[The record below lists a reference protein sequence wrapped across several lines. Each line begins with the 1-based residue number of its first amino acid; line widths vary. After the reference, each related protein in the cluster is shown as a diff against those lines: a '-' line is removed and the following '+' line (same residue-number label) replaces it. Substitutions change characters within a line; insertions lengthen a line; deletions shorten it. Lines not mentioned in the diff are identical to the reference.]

1 MPSCKRKIDDV
12 LAQAVVSADH
22 EPASPSGELLTAQ
35 NELSIQERFDIAA
48 TSSLAA
54 IETSK
59 AKGRSGRGRGRGRGR
74 GASGGGTSSL
84 AHHHPSLPTLAR
96 NDTVGST
103 GSNEST
109 SVVCS
114 IEWPEHFRA
123 LNRLQQSLNT
133 VYTFCCARKHLAT
146 TFDTI
151 KSSVENLTGRPLTI
165 EDVAQIKC
173 LVPESINFDY
183 IDEDSLA
190 VHVLEQGEKW
200 SDKAHHDLF
209 QTKKTSKAVETVLL
223 FEYVDGELKR
233 KINREKEG
241 HGRRL
246 KPELKMPTF
255 TPAAMKRLIDKRNA
269 KFTKAVNLFLNGC
282 ADESIDPVAQLDSAF
297 SAYIPVKPQPPLIEI
312 AGKGRLDLTN
322 DSRPLISDLLV
333 ELKGSSDYA
342 GQIVPG
348 GHRTLPEQQPVYGR
362 LARSLSQAL
371 VDTLYNSKGITE
383 LYKHQAEAINHLWQ
397 GHHVIVSTSTSSG
410 KSLIYQI
417 PVLYALEKNRDT
429 RAMYIFPTKALA
441 QDQMR
446 SLREL
451 LASMPNLRDVVVE
464 TFDGDTPMTDRQR
477 IREEASIIFTNP
489 DMLHLTIIPQ
499 ESSWRTFLKN
509 LKYVVVDELHVYNG
523 LFGSH
528 VAFIMRRLRRVCATV
543 GNRRSQFIS
552 CSATMANP
560 EAHMKTIFGVDDVKL
575 TDDDGSP
582 NGRKEFICW
591 NPPYVD
597 DLDPASGRV
606 STIREASKMLIFLML
621 RGIRTIAFCK
631 VRKACEVFVKQVR
644 QDLEAADRL
653 DLIDRVMSYRGG
665 YTPQDRRKIEQEM
678 FKGTLLGIIATNAL
692 ELGVDIGSL
701 DAVLMIGFPYSI
713 SALRQQSGRAG
724 RRNKDSL
731 AMYIADPFPMD
742 QHYMANPD
750 EIFTMPNT
758 ELQVDLSN
766 TLVMEGHL
774 QCAAAEMPINPVDD
788 QVYFGK
794 LLNEIA
800 EDRLVK
806 DANGFYHCHPRFLPQ
821 PSRQVGIR
829 DTEDGHFAIIDIT
842 QNRNTVL
849 EELEPSRANFTVYE
863 GAIFMHQG
871 RTFLVRELNPEKRF
885 AKVVLAQNI
894 EWSTRQRD
902 YTDTDPIETEITR
915 RIPESPS
922 KAFYGAVRI
931 TRIVYGFFKIDKR
944 NNIMDAVDVDNPPIV
959 IFTKG
964 MWIDIPKQ
972 ALELLARRRIHCA
985 ASIHSAEHALLS
997 LLPNFVMSNEGEVRT
1012 ECKVALKENQSR
1024 ESNRKRP
1031 ARITLYDAKG
1041 GASGSGLS
1049 LKAFEFI
1056 HVLLKQAIDRLRCC
1070 QCKNGCPSC
1079 TSSSLCTGEVQNKI
1093 GAGVI
1098 LRMLAGETVDEESV
1112 PMGEEPDEER
1122 AGWTVSVATEVRSAE
1137 QRRLEAV
1144 ESVHEAAVDVEPK
1157 IKEEPQAG

>member
-1 MPSCKRKIDDV
+1 MSKRTSHD
-12 LAQAVVSADH
+12 AF
-22 EPASPSGELLTAQ
+22 SPGLVA
-35 NELSIQERFDIAA
+35 
-48 TSSLAA
+48 SSLSNPEATVGTTDPGPSVQEDVDA
-54 IETSK
+54 GLFTSPAEAL
-59 AKGRSGRGRGRGRGR
+59 AKTAKSPGKSRGRRRARANEAGR
-74 GASGGGTSSL
+74 SSL
-84 AHHHPSLPTLAR
+84 AHNHPTLAR
-96 NDTVGST
+96 DNTTGST
-103 GSNEST
+103 GSND
-109 SVVCS
+109 SVSVACD
-114 IEWPEHFRA
+114 IQWPAHFKS
-123 LNRLQQSLNT
+123 LDRLQQSLNT

-151 KSSVENLTGRPLTI
+151 KSSVENLTGKPLTI

-173 LVPESINFDY
+173 IVPESINFDY
-183 IDEDSLA
+183 IDEESLA
-190 VHVLEQGEKW
+190 VHVLEQGERW
-200 SDKAHHDLF
+200 TDKAHHDLF
-209 QTKKTSKAVETVLL
+209 ETKRNAKEIETVLL

-255 TPAAMKRLIDKRNA
+255 TPAAMKKLIDKRNL
-269 KFTKAVNLFLNGC
+269 KFTKAVNIFLNKC
-282 ADESIDPVAQLDSAF
+282 ASDSVDPVAQLDSTF
-297 SAYIPVKPQPPLIEI
+297 STYLPIKPQVVVTTNASNTIQSAI
-312 AGKGRLDLTN
+312 ASDT
-322 DSRPLISDLLV
+322 RPLISDLLV
-333 ELKGSSDYA
+333 DLRDADDYA
-342 GQIVPG
+342 GQIVNG
-348 GHRTLPEQQPVYGR
+348 GHRTIPEQQPTYGS
-362 LARSLSQAL
+362 LSRSLSQTL
-371 VDTLYNSKGITE
+371 VNTLFNTKGITE
-383 LYKHQAEAINHLWQ
+383 LYAHQAQAINHLWD

-417 PVLYALEKNRDT
+417 PVLYALEHDRDT

-451 LASMPNLRDVVVE
+451 LASMPSLKDVVVE
-464 TFDGDTPMTDRQR
+464 TFDGDTPMKDRQR
-477 IREEASIIFTNP
+477 IREDASIIFTNP
-489 DMLHLTIIPQ
+489 DMLHLTILPQ

-543 GNRRSQFIS
+543 GNRRAQFIS

-575 TDDDGSP
+575 TDNDGSP

-597 DLDPASGRV
+597 GMDPSSGRV
-606 STIREASKMLIFLML
+606 STIREASKILIYLML

-644 QDLEAADRL
+644 QDLEACERP

-678 FKGTLLGIIATNAL
+678 FKGALLGIIATNAL

-713 SALRQQSGRAG
+713 SAMRQQSGRAG

-742 QHYMANPD
+742 QHYMCNPD
-750 EIFTMPNT
+750 ELFTMPNT

-766 TLVMEGHL
+766 TLVMEGHV
-774 QCAAAEMPINPVDD
+774 QCAAAEMPINVEDD
-788 QVYFGK
+788 QLYFGK
-794 LLNEIA
+794 LLRDIA
-800 EDRLVK
+800 EERLVK
-806 DANGFYHCHPRFLPQ
+806 DDNGFYHCHPRFLPQ

-829 DTEDGHFAIIDIT
+829 DTEDGHFAIIDVT

-871 RTFLVRELNPEKRF
+871 RTFLVRELNPEQRF

-915 RIPESPS
+915 RIPDSPS

-964 MWIDIPKQ
+964 MWIDIPKR

-1012 ECKVALKENQSR
+1012 ECKVALKEHLPK

-1056 HVLLKQAIDRLRCC
+1056 HVLLGQAIARLNNC

-1079 TSSSLCTGEVQNKI
+1079 TSSSLCSGEVQNKT

-1098 LRMLAGETVDEESV
+1098 LRILAGEVVDEESV

-1122 AGWTVSVATEVRSAE
+1122 AIWTVSVASEVRSAE
-1137 QRRLEAV
+1137 QRRMEAV
-1144 ESVHEAAVDVEPK
+1144 EEGDQSEQDQEAGTEVAAV
-1157 IKEEPQAG
+1157 KEEPDQT

>member
-1 MPSCKRKIDDV
+1 M
-12 LAQAVVSADH
+12 
-22 EPASPSGELLTAQ
+22 
-35 NELSIQERFDIAA
+35 
-48 TSSLAA
+48 
-54 IETSK
+54 
-59 AKGRSGRGRGRGRGR
+59 
-74 GASGGGTSSL
+74 
-84 AHHHPSLPTLAR
+84 
-96 NDTVGST
+96 
-103 GSNEST
+103 
-109 SVVCS
+109 
-114 IEWPEHFRA
+114 
-123 LNRLQQSLNT
+123 
-133 VYTFCCARKHLAT
+133 
-146 TFDTI
+146 
-151 KSSVENLTGRPLTI
+151 
-165 EDVAQIKC
+165 
-173 LVPESINFDY
+173 PESINFDY

-209 QTKKTSKAVETVLL
+209 KTKKSSKQIETVLL

-255 TPAAMKRLIDKRNA
+255 TPAAMKRLIDKRNV
-269 KFTKAVNLFLNGC
+269 KFVRAVNVFLNRC
-282 ADESIDPVAQLDSAF
+282 MEESVDPVAQLDSAY
-297 SAYIPVKPQPPLIEI
+297 SSCIPVKPTPQPLANLENSVLSLQS
-312 AGKGRLDLTN
+312 GTD
-322 DSRPLISDLLV
+322 RPPISQLLSQLQNA
-333 ELKGSSDYA
+333 EDYS
-342 GQIVPG
+342 GQIVQD
-348 GHRTLPEQQPVYGR
+348 GHRTIPEHAPVEGKLNR
-362 LARSLSQAL
+362 VLSQSL
-371 VDTLYNSKGITE
+371 VDTLYNTKGITNF
-383 LYKHQAEAINHLWQ
+383 YCHQAEAINNLWD

-410 KSLIYQI
+410 KSLIYQV
-417 PVLYALEKNRDT
+417 PVLHALEKDRDT

-451 LASMPNLRDVVVE
+451 LASLDGMKDIIVE
-464 TFDGDTPMTDRQR
+464 TFDGDTPMNERQR
-477 IREEASIIFTNP
+477 IREQASIIFTNP
-489 DMLHLTIIPQ
+489 DMLHLTILPQ
-499 ESSWRTFLKN
+499 EGSWRTFLKN

-528 VAFIMRRLRRVCATV
+528 VAYIMRRLRRVCATV

-560 EAHMKTIFGVDDVKL
+560 EAHMKTIFGVKDVKL
-575 TDDDGSP
+575 TDVDGSP

-597 DLDPASGRV
+597 PTDPGSGRV
-606 STIREASKMLIFLML
+606 STIREASKILIFLML
-621 RGIRTIAFCK
+621 QGVRTIAFCK

-644 QDLEAADRL
+644 QDLEAMDRK
-653 DLIDRVMSYRGG
+653 DLMDRVMSYRGG
-665 YTPQDRRKIEQEM
+665 YTPQDRRRIEQEM
-678 FKGTLLGIIATNAL
+678 FKGSLLGIIATNAL

-701 DAVLMIGFPYSI
+701 DAVLTIGFPYTI

-742 QHYMANPD
+742 QHYMNHP
-750 EIFTMPNT
+750 EELFSMPNT
-758 ELQVDLSN
+758 ELQVDLTN

-774 QCAAAEMPINPVDD
+774 QCAAAEMPINVEDD
-788 QVYFGK
+788 KVYFGK
-794 LLNEIA
+794 TLHALA
-800 EDRLVK
+800 EDRMIK
-806 DANGFYHCHPRFLPQ
+806 DANGFYHCHPRFLPH

-871 RTFLVRELNPEKRF
+871 RTFLVRELNPEKKF

-915 RIPESPS
+915 RIPDSPS
-922 KAFYGAVRI
+922 KVFYGGVRI

-964 MWIDIPKQ
+964 MWIDVPRA
-972 ALELLARRRIHCA
+972 ALALLARKRIHCA

-1012 ECKVALKENQSR
+1012 ECKVAQKENLPR

-1031 ARITLYDAKG
+1031 ARLTLYDAKG

-1056 HVLLKQAIDRLRCC
+1056 HVLLRQAIDRLVQCRCT
-1070 QCKNGCPSC
+1070 NGCPSC
-1079 TSSSLCTGEVQNKI
+1079 TSSSLCTGEVQNKV

-1098 LRMLAGETVDEESV
+1098 LRMLAGETVDEDSV

-1122 AGWTVSVATEVRSAE
+1122 AQWSISVAEEVRGPDQRLLLPDSDPGEDAKQETDGAE
-1137 QRRLEAV
+1137 GHVIKV
-1144 ESVHEAAVDVEPK
+1144 EQE
-1157 IKEEPQAG
+1157 

>member
-1 MPSCKRKIDDV
+1 MTKRKIDD
-12 LAQAVVSADH
+12 LH
-22 EPASPSGELLTAQ
+22 GSGHVPEITVETAESRLTT
-35 NELSIQERFDIAA
+35 ERESSILERFDLAAESSFAAVELAKSAKQAARGKGGRRDRGNAA
-48 TSSLAA
+48 T
-54 IETSK
+54 
-59 AKGRSGRGRGRGRGR
+59 RS
-74 GASGGGTSSL
+74 TV
-84 AHHHPSLPTLAR
+84 AHRQPGLVREDTLS
-96 NDTVGST
+96 ST

-109 SVVCS
+109 AVSCN
-114 IEWPEHFRA
+114 IKWPEHFRYLA
-123 LNRLQQSLNT
+123 RLQQSLNT
-133 VYTFCCARKHLAT
+133 IYTFCCARKHLAT
-146 TFDTI
+146 TFETI
-151 KSSVENLTGRPLTI
+151 KTSVENLIGKPLTV
-165 EDVAQIKC
+165 EDVAHIKA
-173 LVPESINFDY
+173 LVPDSINFDY
-183 IDEDSLA
+183 IDENSLA
-190 VHVLEQGEKW
+190 VHVLEQGERW

-209 QTKKTSKAVETVLL
+209 KTKKSSKAVKQVLL
-223 FEYVDGELKR
+223 FEYIDGELKR

-255 TPAAMKRLIDKRNA
+255 TPAAMRKLIDKRNL
-269 KFTKAVNLFLNGC
+269 KFTKAVNVFLNKC
-282 ADESIDPVAQLDSAF
+282 AEDFVDPVAQLDSMY
-297 SAYIPVKPQPPLIEI
+297 SAYIPVKPQVPEI
-312 AGKGRLDLTN
+312 DNISAVQTPYN
-322 DSRPLISDLLV
+322 SEARPLISDILHDL
-333 ELKGSSDYA
+333 ENADDYA
-342 GQIVPG
+342 GQIVKG
-348 GHRTLPEQQPVYGR
+348 GHRTIPEQQPTYG
-362 LARSLSQAL
+362 SLSKRLSQTL
-371 VDTLYNSKGITE
+371 VDTLYNTKGIKE
-383 LYKHQAEAINHLWQ
+383 LYEHQAEAINHLWE

-417 PVLYALEKNRDT
+417 PVLHALERDRAT

-451 LASMPNLRDVVVE
+451 LACMPSLRDVIVE
-464 TFDGDTPMTDRQR
+464 TFDGDTPMKDRQR
-477 IREEASIIFTNP
+477 VRDQASIIFTNP
-489 DMLHLTIIPQ
+489 DMLHLTILPQ

-560 EAHMKTIFGVDDVKL
+560 EAHMKTIFGVDDVML
-575 TDDDGSP
+575 TNKDGSP
-582 NGRKEFICW
+582 NGRKEFVCW

-597 DLDPASGRV
+597 EMDPSSGRV
-606 STIREASKMLIFLML
+606 STIRESSKILIYLML

-644 QDLEAADRL
+644 QDLEACDRQ

-678 FKGTLLGIIATNAL
+678 FKGSLLGIIATNAL

-701 DAVLMIGFPYSI
+701 DAVLMIGFPYTI
-713 SALRQQSGRAG
+713 SAMRQQSGRAG

-742 QHYMANPD
+742 QHYMCNPD
-750 EIFTMPNT
+750 ELFTMPNT
-758 ELQVDLSN
+758 DLQVDLSN
-766 TLVMEGHL
+766 TLVMEGHI
-774 QCAAAEMPINPVDD
+774 QCAAAEMPINAKDD

-794 LLNEIA
+794 LLA
-800 EDRLVK
+800 ELAEERLVK

-829 DTEDGHFAIIDIT
+829 DTEDGHFAIIDVT

-922 KAFYGAVRI
+922 KVFYGAVRI

-959 IFTKG
+959 ISTKG

-972 ALELLARRRIHCA
+972 ALELLSRRRIHCA

-1012 ECKVALKENQSR
+1012 ECKVAIKEHLPK

-1056 HVLLKQAIDRLRCC
+1056 HVLLGQAIARLQNCA
-1070 QCKNGCPSC
+1070 CKNGCPSC
-1079 TSSSLCTGEVQNKI
+1079 TSSSLCTGEVTNKT

-1098 LRMLAGETVDEESV
+1098 LRILAGETIDEESI

-1137 QRRLEAV
+1137 QRRMEALEDAQNATEA
-1144 ESVHEAAVDVEPK
+1144 ESVVGEVPGVMTV
-1157 IKEEPQAG
+1157 KEEPI

>member
-1 MPSCKRKIDDV
+1 MTKRKLDQVHDQSCP
-12 LAQAVVSADH
+12 AAEDAVASA
-22 EPASPSGELLTAQ
+22 
-35 NELSIQERFDIAA
+35 ELSIQERFLLSQAESSTA
-48 TSSLAA
+48 TTQLNSNRA
-54 IETSK
+54 TK
-59 AKGRSGRGRGRGRGR
+59 AVRGKGRSKRPDRGV
-74 GASGGGTSSL
+74 SSL
-84 AHHHPSLPTLAR
+84 SHHQPNLVRSET
-96 NDTVGST
+96 TEST
-103 GSNEST
+103 ASNEST
-109 SVVCS
+109 VVSCT
-114 IEWPEHFRA
+114 IEWPSYFKT
-123 LNRLQQSLNT
+123 LDRLHQSLNT

-151 KSSVENLTGRPLTI
+151 KSSVENLTRKPLTI
-165 EDVAQIKC
+165 EDIAQIKF
-173 LVPESINFDY
+173 LIPESINFDY

-200 SDKAHHDLF
+200 SEKANHDLF
-209 QTKKTSKAVETVLL
+209 RVKQVSKQIETVLL
-223 FEYVDGELKR
+223 FEYIDGELKR

-255 TPAAMKRLIDKRNA
+255 TPAAMKKLIDKRNL
-269 KFTKAVNLFLNGC
+269 KFTKAVNIFLNKC
-282 ADESIDPVAQLDSAF
+282 ADEAVDPVAQLDSAYADF
-297 SAYIPVKPQPPLIEI
+297 IPIKPMAVVDPSTVTQKVQMADGE
-312 AGKGRLDLTN
+312 T
-322 DSRPLISDLLV
+322 RPLISDLLR
-333 ELKGSSDYA
+333 ELKSSEDYA
-342 GQIVPG
+342 QQIVSG
-348 GHRTLPEQQPVYGR
+348 GHRTIPAQEPVFGHLNR
-362 LARSLSQAL
+362 VLSQAL
-371 VDTLYNSKGITE
+371 VNALYNTKQITE
-383 LYKHQAEAINHLWQ
+383 LYSHQAEAINNLWE
-397 GHHVIVSTSTSSG
+397 GHHIIVSTSTSSG
-410 KSLIYQI
+410 KSLIYQV
-417 PVLYALEKNRDT
+417 PVLHALEKDRST

-451 LASMPNLRDVVVE
+451 LSSFAGFEDIVVE
-464 TFDGDTPMTDRQR
+464 TFDGDTPMADRQR

-499 ESSWRTFLKN
+499 EGSWRTFLKN

-528 VAFIMRRLRRVCATV
+528 VAYIMRRLRRVCATV

-560 EAHMKTIFGVDDVKL
+560 EAHMKTIFGVEDVKL
-575 TDDDGSP
+575 TDQDGSP
-582 NGRKEFICW
+582 NGSKEFVCW

-597 DLDPASGRV
+597 QMDPSSGRV

-621 RGIRTIAFCK
+621 RGVRTIAFCK

-644 QDLEAADRL
+644 QDLEAMDRT

-665 YTPQDRRKIEQEM
+665 YTPQDRRRIEQEM
-678 FKGTLLGIIATNAL
+678 FKGALLGIIATNAL

-750 EIFTMPNT
+750 ELFTMPNT
-758 ELQVDLSN
+758 ELQVDLTN

-774 QCAAAEMPINPVDD
+774 QCAAAEMPIKIEND

-794 LLNEIA
+794 TLSEIA
-800 EDRLVK
+800 KERMIQ
-806 DANGFYHCHPRFLPQ
+806 DANGFFHCHPRFLPQ

-842 QNRNTVL
+842 HNRNTVL

-885 AKVVLAQNI
+885 AKVILAQNI

-915 RIPESPS
+915 RIPDSPS
-922 KAFYGAVRI
+922 KVFYGSVRI

-964 MWIDIPKQ
+964 MWIDVPKS
-972 ALELLARRRIHCA
+972 ALSLLARRRIHCA

-1012 ECKVALKENQSR
+1012 ECKVAIKENQKH
-1024 ESNRKRP
+1024 ESIRKRP
-1031 ARITLYDAKG
+1031 ARITLYDTKG

-1056 HVLLKQAIDRLRCC
+1056 HVLLKQAIDRLNRCRC
-1070 QCKNGCPSC
+1070 TNGCPSC
-1079 TSSSLCTGEVQNKI
+1079 TSSSLCTGEIQNKV
-1093 GAGVI
+1093 GAAVI
-1098 LRMLAGETVDEESV
+1098 LRMLAGETIDEESI

-1122 AGWTVSVATEVRSAE
+1122 AQWTITVASEIRSSDQRLMEALDEADANAAE
-1137 QRRLEAV
+1137 LDYTAV
-1144 ESVHEAAVDVEPK
+1144 KSEQID
-1157 IKEEPQAG
+1157 